1 MGRNLSNEIESIKT
15 RNKSEKSKMEVKAV
29 TRYVRIS
36 PSKAS
41 DFSRVIQGKPVAEAM
56 AIAELSPRKAAR
68 LFART
73 LKSALANAEYQAAEK
88 NYELN
93 KGALK
98 VKQAV
103 ANPGPMLKRF
113 RPKARGMAGRIRK
126 RMSHF
131 TVILTDE

>member
-1 MGRNLSNEIESIKT
+1 MRTKW
-15 RNKSEKSKMEVKAV
+15 K
-29 TRYVRIS
+29 YVRIS

-41 DFSRVIQGKPVAEAM
+41 DFSRVIQGKPVAEAL

-68 LFART
+68 LFAKT
-73 LKSALANAEYQAAEK
+73 LKSALANAE
-88 NYELN
+88 NNHELN
-93 KGALK
+93 KEKLT

-131 TVILTDE
+131 TVVLTDE

>member
-1 MGRNLSNEIESIKT
+1 
-15 RNKSEKSKMEVKAV
+15 MEVKAV